1 MDEEKFQQLAIDLA
15 NKSIGKVSP
24 RPPVGAVIVKDGK
37 VVGQGRTKISPGDHA
52 EAEAITEAS
61 NKANGATLYCTLEPH
76 NFFSK
81 DEACTKKIIDSG
93 IAKVSCPK
101 IDINPK
107 VNGNGFEELRN
118 AGIELENNWNDYQK
132 KQCEELY
139 ESYNFKILNNRPLIS
154 IKLAMTLDGK
164 IATKN
169 NDSKWITNEKSRLK
183 GHELRGISDAI
194 ITGINTIISD
204 DPKMNSRGIK
214 IYEGNPKYRV
224 ILDNDGKLN
233 KNHQIYKDKNLGK
246 IVWFT
251 GKSVDRSQ
259 LPDHIMHIKSSKIKI
274 EINDVIKEL
283 DILGC
288 NSILIEAGGTLAG
301 SFFDK
306 RLVDKV
312 YAFISP
318 SIFGGKKAPNAIE
331 GEGIDKIKERINLKI
346 SSIEQLDE
354 DILIIGRT
362 H

>member
-93 IAKVSCPK
+93 IVKVSCPT

-259 LPDHIMHIKSSKIKI
+259 LPDHIIHIKSSKIKI